1 MYAKS
6 PFRKEKLRQRLSQD
20 IPKTL
25 NLMAFAFPDGNEG
38 DNSSD
43 SEGESKPAILSIERL
58 NPQSKEKGGMLRAP
72 HTNTNRFEEPSSAM
86 IREEIG

>member
-6 PFRKEKLRQRLSQD
+6 PFRKEKLSNRLSQD
-20 IPKTL
+20 IPKNL

-43 SEGESKPAILSIERL
+43 S
-58 NPQSKEKGGMLRAP
+58 
-72 HTNTNRFEEPSSAM
+72 SSDA
-86 IREEIG
+86 